1 MSSKSRNTSARLT
14 PSPYDTYVSPL
25 ATRNA
30 SERML
35 RLWSARH
42 KFNTWRRIWLAVAE
56 AQHEM
61 GLPVTKEQVEEL
73 RAVVERKNSDGSVGI
88 TDDEIRLAEKYEREL
103 RHDVMA
109 HVHALGDSCPKA
121 KGIIHLGMTSQDVVC
136 NADLLVV
143 REAVRLAMSKLTL
156 VACDLS
162 TFADRWK
169 SVPCLGFTHYQPAQP
184 VTIGRRAAVWS
195 HDLYLCERRRN
206 ETIHLR
212 GFRGATGTQASFV
225 AFQQGGRRKQSPLG
239 ACYSAIAEW
248 ERSAKGI
255 DPGTTRYQYARTAER
270 VVRDLNRSNSIH
282 LLADDNA
289 SAFSLLQAAGWDK
302 SHWYSTFNQYLSHLE
317 SVLPSV
323 RSSLQKFMSGSSQ
336 DVVDI
341 SSNTW
346 HELEERIFK
355 SLRVEPSTFAITS
368 QTYPRVIDTFILA
381 DLASTA
387 AVLHKIAT
395 DIRLLCNRKE
405 LDEPFEDKQIGSSA
419 MPYKRNPMRCERIC
433 GLTRFVMNLVGNAY
447 DTAATQWLER
457 TLDDSSNRRLSL
469 PEAFLALDGAL
480 DLMHNVASGLIVH
493 EATVRKN
500 LMAELPFMATENI
513 LMACVK
519 LGGDRQHYHEI
530 IRVHAQAA
538 GMRVKQEGLDNDLL
552 DRLKAD
558 PHFQSTARGGKLTGE
573 LDWEGVMDP
582 MKYVGRSVEQTE
594 RFIREV
600 VEPLREQYKDELAD
614 LDDSGPR
621 V

>member
-1 MSSKSRNTSARLT
+1 MT
-14 PSPYDTYVSPL
+14 SPYDTYTSPL
-25 ATRNA
+25 ASRNA
-30 SERML
+30 SPEML
-35 RLWSARH
+35 RLWSPRH

-73 RAVVERKNSDGSVGI
+73 SAVVNRPGGI
-88 TDDEIRLAEKYEREL
+88 TDDEMKAAEKYEREL

-121 KGIIHLGMTSQDVVC
+121 RGIIHLGMTSQDVVC
-136 NADLLVV
+136 NADQLLLHQSLSFI
-143 REAVRLAMSKLTL
+143 RAKLARLISTL
-156 VACDLS
+156 AIN
-162 TFADRWK
+162 AQRWK
-169 SVPCLGFTHYQPAQP
+169 AIPTLGFTHYQPAQP
-184 VTIGRRAAVWS
+184 LTVGRRSAMWATDSWLALRRLQAVHPYAPDW
-195 HDLYLCERRRN
+195 LTLK
-206 ETIHLR
+206 IGLLPLR
-212 GFRGATGTQASFV
+212 GLRGATGTQASFCALLSARAV
-225 AFQQGGRRKQSPLG
+225 EQSPSGDIDKIIENLAAVG
-239 ACYSAIAEW
+239 GETDPLLT
-248 ERSAKGI
+248 ERTKKVLKNALQEPL
-255 DPGTTRYQYARTAER
+255 DPMGDLLWSMEETVTER
-270 VVRDLNRSNSIH
+270 LFAWGDPEFDRNVVVPPGSS
-282 LLADDNA
+282 
-289 SAFSLLQAAGWDK
+289 
-302 SHWYSTFNQYLSHLE
+302 STF
-317 SVLPSV
+317 PTG
-323 RSSLQKFMSGSSQ
+323 GSEPQ
-336 DVVDI
+336 
-341 SSNTW
+341 
-346 HELEERIFK
+346 
-355 SLRVEPSTFAITS
+355 LRGVMRAITGAEQEVKLVNS
-368 QTYPRVIDTFILA
+368 LVTGQTYPRVIDTFVLA
-381 DLASTA
+381 DLAATA

-493 EATVRKN
+493 EAMVRKN

-513 LMACVK
+513 LMECVK
-519 LGGDRQHYHEI
+519 LGGDRQHYHEL

-552 DRLKAD
+552 DRLKTDKA
-558 PHFQSTARGGKLTGE
+558 FCSTARGGPLSAE
-573 LDWEGVMDP
+573 LDWDGVMDP
-582 MKYVGRSVEQTE
+582 MKYIGRSVEQTE

-600 VEPLREQYKDELAD
+600 VEPLREQYGQAIAD
-614 LDDSGPR
+614 LGQSGPK

>member
-1 MSSKSRNTSARLT
+1 MT
-14 PSPYDTYVSPL
+14 SPYDTYSSPL
-25 ATRNA
+25 ASRNA
-30 SERML
+30 SPEML
-35 RLWSARH
+35 RLWSPRH

-56 AQHEM
+56 AQYELTSA
-61 GLPVTKEQVEEL
+61 GSKGAPSASSGWQGPPLVTKEQVEEL
-73 RAVVERKNSDGSVGI
+73 RAVVERPGGI
-88 TDDEIRLAEKYEREL
+88 TDEEMKTAEKYEREL

-136 NADLLVV
+136 NADMCVLESAMYLIAKKVTRVV
-143 REAVRLAMSKLTL
+143 IDFGAQAARWRAAPTLA
-156 VACDLS
+156 
-162 TFADRWK
+162 
-169 SVPCLGFTHYQPAQP
+169 FTHYQPAQP
-184 VTIGRRAAVWS
+184 LTFGRRFAQWS
-195 HDLYLCERRRN
+195 AEFNTCKDRLNFTAMYHLDRR
-206 ETIHLR
+206 IKGL
-212 GFRGATGTQASFV
+212 RGATGTQASYLEL
-225 AFQQGGRRKQSPLG
+225 LG
-239 ACYSAIAEW
+239 SGAQVDLLEAHFAYGMTESFDPAKAISTETANRVLGHDIYHAENWAKGWSAMGEVEAS
-248 ERSAKGI
+248 ERSVSSAEALKTLAPEEQCTYFANKVI
-255 DPGTTRYQYARTAER
+255 QSTTFPLVT
-270 VVRDLNRSNSIH
+270 
-282 LLADDNA
+282 
-289 SAFSLLQAAGWDK
+289 
-302 SHWYSTFNQYLSHLE
+302 
-317 SVLPSV
+317 
-323 RSSLQKFMSGSSQ
+323 
-336 DVVDI
+336 
-341 SSNTW
+341 
-346 HELEERIFK
+346 
-355 SLRVEPSTFAITS
+355 

-387 AVLHKIAT
+387 SVLHKIAT

-493 EATVRKN
+493 EAMVRKN

-519 LGGDRQHYHEI
+519 LGGDRQHYHEL

-558 PHFQSTARGGKLTGE
+558 KNFQSKARGGPLSAE

-594 RFIREV
+594 RFIKEV
-600 VEPLREQYKDELAD
+600 VEPLRQEYGEAIAKLGE
-614 LDDSGPR
+614 SGPR